1 MFSSE
6 MISLHRSHVLLLQ
19 CSFLQNVHFWVK
31 QCPSIARSSN
41 AVSLKHNAFRDMR
54 SLSKPITLWKCQMT
68 IFQFFGIF
76 SCSSSTCRADPSK
89 NTLQMGE
96 LLCNSPTC
104 RADPSKNALQMGE
117 PVFCSGIWRV
127 LRKQEFWTSHS
138 PLYKSMFLHHRAMWS
153 PILRCTKAGFWK
165 SRCVCFSCV
174 QIDRLKSD

>member
-1 MFSSE
+1 
-6 MISLHRSHVLLLQ
+6 MISLHRSHVLLLL
-19 CSFLQNVHFWVK
+19 FLAESAFWVK

-89 NTLQMGE
+89 NTLRMGE
-96 LLCNSPTC
+96 LLCNSPTW
-104 RADPSKNALQMGE
+104 RVNPSKKCFSNRWTCFPKRYLEGFAQTRILNFALSAVQKHVSASQSDFE
-117 PVFCSGIWRV
+117 PHFA
-127 LRKQEFWTSHS
+127 
-138 PLYKSMFLHHRAMWS
+138 LYKR
-153 PILRCTKAGFWK
+153 GFWK

-174 QIDRLKSD
+174 KIDRLKSV